1 MPESFTVSR
10 TFPAPRELVWD
21 AWTLPEHFAVWFG
34 TDAVEVPLDTVT
46 MEVSVG
52 GKLAATMLIPDGPR
66 IDWEGEFTEVVCPER
81 LAFTLTDAP
90 GEDPGVPIVVTLEA
104 VDSGTEV
111 SLTQA
116 RGEFTDEQVQA
127 TIDGY
132 NSFYDS
138 LEKVVTQ
145 LQSARESRSDPQS

>member
-1 MPESFTVSR
+1 MTESFTVPR
-10 TFPAPRELVWD
+10 TFAAPRELVWD

-34 TDAVEVPLDTVT
+34 TDAVEIPLGTVT
-46 MEVSVG
+46 MEVRVG
-52 GKLAATMLIPDGPR
+52 GKLAATMLVPDGPR
-66 IDWEGEFTEVVCPER
+66 IDWEGEYTEVVRPER

-90 GEDPGVPIVVTLEA
+90 GQDPGAPIVVTLDA
-104 VDSGTEV
+104 VDGGTEV

-132 NSFYDS
+132 NAFYDS
-138 LEKVVTQ
+138 LEKVVAGLRATA
-145 LQSARESRSDPQS
+145 S

>member
-10 TFPAPRELVWD
+10 VFRAPRELVWD
-21 AWTLPEHFAVWFG
+21 AWTRPEHFAVWFG

-52 GKLAATMLIPDGPR
+52 GKLAATMLVPDGPR
-66 IDWEGEFTEVVCPER
+66 IDWEGEFTEVVCPAC

-90 GEDPGVPIVVTLEA
+90 GEDPGVPIVVTLDA
-104 VDSGTEV
+104 VDGGTEV
-111 SLTQA
+111 SLTQV

-132 NSFYDS
+132 SAFFDS
-138 LEKVVTQ
+138 MEMVVTR
-145 LQSARESRSDPQS
+145 LRATAS